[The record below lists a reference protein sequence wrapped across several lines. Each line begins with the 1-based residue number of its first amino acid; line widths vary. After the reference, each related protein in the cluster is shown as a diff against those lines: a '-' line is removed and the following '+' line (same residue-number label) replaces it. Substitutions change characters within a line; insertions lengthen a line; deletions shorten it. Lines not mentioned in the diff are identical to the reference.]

1 VPRLF
6 ASPFPL
12 HFYRVHESTICI
24 CLVVGAEEAF
34 SEYQVIGQD
43 EAEYDFRDFRWA
55 KLEQLRRSGK
65 PPNTVA
71 AAGDETL
78 LEFTTDQETLLASAA
93 DSPRLDAINASLP
106 LSIAG
111 PSTLPSSFPLG
122 AVPNQPTATFVD
134 DQTQN
139 GADAWW
145 DLLDTGNSGQ
155 QESFPL
161 DWSWL
166 LDESGQ
172 SVVQS
177 GDPSAFWEQL
187 NL

>member
-1 VPRLF
+1 LF

-43 EAEYDFRDFRWA
+43 EAE
-55 KLEQLRRSGK
+55 LRRSGK